1 MDKNLEVRMYTRD
14 RDDGLTELYFLDRTG
29 SPRIVAQLEPGA
41 IEVAIEHAIKV
52 HEAHEPP
59 PPAKRRPYRSWS
71 MGHLLGRASMEPKEE
86 PDLAPPDPPAFPP
99 PLPRHDPPD
108 MDDNMRRRAAK
119 ELVRRAVIEASQST
133 TDDQMRYELALQAHN
148 DNVQALEMF
157 AEEAKVAKVSAK
169 ELAERIIT
177 ERRRR
182 ERRMMHIHAIQAQA
196 LIDLDNASGEAIS
209 TVERQAV
216 AHIGQESRNA

>member
-1 MDKNLEVRMYTRD
+1 
-14 RDDGLTELYFLDRTG
+14 
-29 SPRIVAQLEPGA
+29 
-41 IEVAIEHAIKV
+41 
-52 HEAHEPP
+52 
-59 PPAKRRPYRSWS
+59 
-71 MGHLLGRASMEPKEE
+71 
-86 PDLAPPDPPAFPP
+86 
-99 PLPRHDPPD
+99 
-108 MDDNMRRRAAK
+108 
-119 ELVRRAVIEASQST
+119 
-133 TDDQMRYELALQAHN
+133 MRYELALQAHN

-157 AEEAKVAKVSAK
+157 AEEAKVAKVPAK